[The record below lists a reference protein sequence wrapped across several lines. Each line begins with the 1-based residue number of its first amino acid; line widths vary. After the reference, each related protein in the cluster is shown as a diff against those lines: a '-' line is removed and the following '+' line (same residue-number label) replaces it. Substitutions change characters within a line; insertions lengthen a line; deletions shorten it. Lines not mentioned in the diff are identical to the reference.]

1 MGNLVVGFDLDM
13 TLIDGRVGIGAAWAV
28 LAEETGVPVDID
40 LVVSR
45 LGPPLEHEIAEWFP
59 AEQVVPVAARY
70 REIYPELAVPGTVLL
85 PGAREAIAAV
95 HRHGGQV
102 VVVTAKALSNAEVHI
117 RHLDLPVDKV
127 AGGLWSDGKAVAL
140 REHGASVYV
149 GDHLG
154 DIAGARAAGATSVA
168 VATGPITAADLRAAG
183 ADAVLDDLTAFPA
196 WLDDFRAA
204 VR

>member
-102 VVVTAKALSNAEVHI
+102 VVVTAKALTNAEVHI

-127 AGGLWSDGKAVAL
+127 VGGLWSDGKAVAL

-168 VATGPITAADLRAAG
+168 VATGPIAAADLRAAG

-196 WLDDFRAA
+196 WLDDYRAA

>member
-13 TLIDGRVGIGAAWAV
+13 TLIDGRAGIGAAWQV
-28 LAEETGVPVDID
+28 LAEETGVPVDVE

-70 REIYPELAVPGTVLL
+70 REIYPELALPGTVLL

-95 HRHGGQV
+95 HRHGGQAI
-102 VVVTAKALSNAEVHI
+102 VVTAKALGNAEVHI
-117 RHLDLPVDKV
+117 RHLDLAVDKV
-127 AGGLWSDGKAVAL
+127 VGGLWSDGKAIAL

-154 DIAGARAAGATSVA
+154 DVAGARAAGATSVA
-168 VATGPITAADLRAAG
+168 VATGPIAAVDLRAAG

-196 WLDDFRAA
+196 WLDAFQAA
-204 VR
+204 AR